1 MLLPRQML
9 LPRLAP
15 GWLRPGSGAAR
26 VVRRALCT
34 SVEVPPLRLE
44 PQLEKV
50 ISRFE
55 SSMKA
60 GRRYVAS
67 ACGFFLNESPRLW
80 LWGAVLDAYISCF
93 VRASSLSSRST
104 QQEKSTLLID
114 GMWGQL
120 QRFRV
125 QRVLLVC
132 SDFDSYT
139 FEEDGCAI
147 TRPPQPPYTAP
158 LRAASLLLHA
168 QLTQRARIPLVL

>member
-67 ACGFFLNESPRLW
+67 ACGFFLNEREPAPLVVGRRARCLYFLLRARL
-80 LWGAVLDAYISCF
+80 L
-93 VRASSLSSRST
+93 SLSSRST

-147 TRPPQPPYTAP
+147 TRPPQPP
-158 LRAASLLLHA
+158 
-168 QLTQRARIPLVL
+168 

>member
-67 ACGFFLNESPRLW
+67 ACGFFWNESPRLW
-80 LWGAVLDAYISCF
+80 LWGAVLGAYISCF
-93 VRASSLSSRST
+93 VRASSLSLLAARSRRS
-104 QQEKSTLLID
+104 
-114 GMWGQL
+114 
-120 QRFRV
+120 
-125 QRVLLVC
+125 
-132 SDFDSYT
+132 
-139 FEEDGCAI
+139 
-147 TRPPQPPYTAP
+147 PP
-158 LRAASLLLHA
+158 S
-168 QLTQRARIPLVL
+168 